1 MDLNSLIFAL
11 AIALAFA
18 GVRWIAARLG
28 APAFWCDFFAALAAV
43 LVFLTHSLLGV
54 KV

>member
-1 MDLNSLIFAL
+1 MDIQTLIFA
-11 AIALAFA
+11 AAVALAFS
-18 GVRWIAARLG
+18 GVYWIAARLG
-28 APAFWCDFFAALAAV
+28 ANTFWSHFFAALAAV